1 MYQERITKTNL
12 QFLNFTPSMAQK
24 VPPATNIS
32 LKALVDK
39 PSNRVIFIEAD
50 YDFID
55 VLFSFMTIPMGKVVR
70 LARDNSM
77 PLKIGCMNKLYE
89 SVEKIDVQVF
99 RSTACRDMLLL
110 PCSAAD
116 VHCKNLKLK
125 LDNAEPT
132 QYFKCNSYD
141 SHSWLSYHKNASC
154 PSCKNY
160 MSDEAYV
167 TVAASQVGG
176 VFVKKRTRVIIT
188 DALQV
193 IPPLSA
199 ASISL
204 FTKLGATNSNTTE
217 ELTFSIGVE
226 QVIFDNASL
235 FFTTIPVPWFLIK
248 VFYRF

>member
-12 QFLNFTPSMAQK
+12 QFLNFIPSMAQK

-39 PSNRVIFIEAD
+39 PSNKVIFIEAD
-50 YDFID
+50 NDFID
-55 VLFSFMTIPMGKVVR
+55 VLFSFMTIPMGKVVK

-99 RSTACRDMLLL
+99 RYTACRDMFLL
-110 PCSAAD
+110 PRSAAD

-125 LDNAEPT
+125 IDNAPT
-132 QYFKCNSYD
+132 QYFKCSSNST
-141 SHSWLSYHKNASC
+141 HSWLSYHANGFC
-154 PSCKNY
+154 PSCSNY
-160 MSDEAYV
+160 MSSEAYV
-167 TVAASQVGG
+167 SVGDSQVGG
-176 VFVKKRTRVIIT
+176 VFVKKRTRLIIT
-188 DALQV
+188 DDLQV

-199 ASISL
+199 ASMSL

-217 ELTFSIGVE
+217 ELTFSVGVE
-226 QVIFDNASL
+226 QVIFDNASI
-235 FFTTIPVPWFLIK
+235 FVTTIPVPWFLIFR